1 MPTTRLIGSAP
12 NQVPRNRDLGDLA
25 YQDYLAVNIGG
36 GTATNLQH
44 LGNIFISQPTPT
56 AITAAGSTTLTVA
69 QLLTRI
75 ITVTQTAA
83 VTLVLPTGTLT
94 DAGILSGQLL
104 VDQAFDWNII
114 NLGSSA
120 GAVTMSGG
128 TNNTYVGGTGVPIT
142 TSATFRTRK
151 TAANTYITYRVN

>member
-1 MPTTRLIGSAP
+1 MPSLIGNKP
-12 NQVPRNRDLGDLA
+12 NQVPTNGDLGNLA
-25 YQDYLAVNIGG
+25 YQDSNGVNLTG
-36 GTATNLQH
+36 GTVANLQN
-44 LGNIFISQPTPT
+44 LTNAFETQPTPT
-56 AITAAGSTTLTVA
+56 AISAAGSTTLTVE

-94 DAGILSGQLL
+94 DAGVLGGQLL
-104 VDQAFDWNII
+104 VGQAFDWNVI
-114 NLGSSA
+114 NLGSSS

-128 TNNTYVGGTGVPIT
+128 TGNTYVGSTSVPIA

-151 TAANTYITYRVN
+151 TAANTFVTYRI